1 MDIFITLYR
10 LHIIPFLKK
19 WRLLNF
25 ILGTLDILAIF
36 LAFELAYLTV
46 YVPQGH
52 GLLFFL
58 DKRFLLLFISITPLW
73 LMVMY
78 LLKATEIPRT
88 KKYAALFWEYF
99 LSAAAIFMLLIVIYF
114 LFKLYAVSRTFIIL
128 IPTFGF
134 LLLFSLRVLEY
145 KVFKQYRAKGFNY
158 LNVVL
163 IADTSSLPFIESMLE
178 HKEWGYKIVA
188 IFTSSEAIRKKYE
201 ETIII
206 LPEDFIEVLNDLMEV
221 DMIDEVLYIKNRVV
235 TTEIRNIV
243 RSCEELGVVFSV
255 MYRDEKLTLSNAVKT
270 QISNYKFLTFINIP
284 HNTYA
289 LGAKKIVDIFGSL
302 LAIIVLSPLLITMA
316 ILIKI
321 SSPGPVIYKQ
331 PRVGLRGRQFQ
342 LYKFRTMVAN
352 ADELRKELE
361 EMNEADGPAFKIA
374 DDPRVTKVGK
384 FLRKTGLD
392 ELPQL
397 FNILKGEMSLI
408 GPRPPL
414 PEETTQYERWQLRRL
429 SVKPG
434 LSCFW
439 QVKPD
444 RNSIKFEKWMELD
457 LAYIDNWS
465 LRLDFVILLKTIRT
479 IFHKTGL

>member
-1 MDIFITLYR
+1 MDIFSTLYR

-19 WRLLNF
+19 WKLLNF
-25 ILGTLDILAIF
+25 ILGALDILAIF
-36 LAFELAYLTV
+36 MAFGFAYLIV
-46 YVPQGH
+46 YSGK
-52 GLLFFL
+52 GEGFFFFL
-58 DKRFLLLFISITPLW
+58 DKRFFLLFVGVTPFW
-73 LMVMY
+73 LLAMY

-88 KKYAALFWEYF
+88 KQYTAIFWEYF
-99 LSAAAIFMLLIVIYF
+99 LSAGAIFMLLILIYF
-114 LFKLYAVSRTFIIL
+114 IFKLYALSRTFIVL
-128 IPTFGF
+128 IPLIGF
-134 LLLFSLRVLEY
+134 IFLFTLRIMEY
-145 KVFKQYRAKGFNY
+145 KVFKQYRSKGFNY

-163 IADTSSLPFIESMLE
+163 IADSSSLPFIDNLLE

-188 IFTSSEAIRKKYE
+188 IFTRAEAIQKKYE
-201 ETIII
+201 EKIII

-221 DMIDEVLYIKNRVV
+221 DMIDEVLYIKSRVLPS
-235 TTEIRNIV
+235 EIRKIV
-243 RSCEELGVVFSV
+243 RPCEELGVVFSV
-255 MYRDEKLTLSNAVKT
+255 MYRDEKLTLSNAVRT
-270 QISNYKFLTFINIP
+270 EMANYKFLTFINVP

-289 LGAKKIVDIFGSL
+289 LGVKKIMDIFGSL
-302 LAIIVLSPLLITMA
+302 LGIVVLSP
-316 ILIKI
+316 ILAALGIMIKL

-342 LYKFRTMVAN
+342 LFKFRTMVAN

-361 EMNEADGPAFKIA
+361 ELNEADGPAFKIA

-384 FLRKTGLD
+384 FLRKSGLD

-397 FNILKGEMSLI
+397 FNVLKGEMSLI

-465 LRLDFVILLKTIRT
+465 LRLDFVILLKTVKT

>member
-1 MDIFITLYR
+1 MDIFSTLYR

-19 WRLLNF
+19 WKLLNL
-25 ILGTLDILAIF
+25 ILGALDILAIF
-36 LAFELAYLTV
+36 VAFECAYLIV
-46 YVPQGH
+46 YSGADR
-52 GLLFFL
+52 GYFFFL
-58 DKRFLLLFISITPLW
+58 DQRFLLLFAGITPLW
-73 LMVMY
+73 LLAMY

-88 KKYAALFWEYF
+88 KQYTAIFWEYF
-99 LSAAAIFMLLIVIYF
+99 LSAGAIFMLLILLYF
-114 LFKLYAVSRTFIIL
+114 IFKLYTVSRTFIIL
-128 IPTFGF
+128 IPVFGF
-134 LLLFSLRVLEY
+134 LFLFTLRMMEY
-145 KVFKQYRAKGFNY
+145 TVFKRYRSKGFNY

-188 IFTSSEAIRKKYE
+188 LFTSSEAIRKKYE

-221 DMIDEVLYIKNRVV
+221 DMIDEVLYTKSKVLPS
-235 TTEIRNIV
+235 EIRKIV
-243 RSCEELGVVFSV
+243 RSCEELGVVLSV
-255 MYRDEKLTLSNAVKT
+255 MYRDEKLTLSNAVKRE
-270 QISNYKFLTFINIP
+270 IANYKFLTFINVP

-289 LGAKKIVDIFGSL
+289 LGVKKIMDIFGSL
-302 LAIIVLSPLLITMA
+302 LGIIVLSPLMIMMA
-316 ILIKI
+316 ILIKL
-321 SSPGPVIYKQ
+321 SSAGPVVYKQ
-331 PRVGLRGRQFQ
+331 PRVGLRGRQFE
-342 LYKFRTMVAN
+342 LFKFRTMVAN
-352 ADELRKELE
+352 ADEMRKELE
-361 EMNEADGPAFKIA
+361 ELNEADGPAFKIA
-374 DDPRVTKVGK
+374 DDPRVTKIGK

-397 FNILKGEMSLI
+397 FNVLKGEMSLI

-465 LRLDFVILLKTIRT
+465 LRLDKT
-479 IFHKTGL
+479 IFHKTVL

>member
-1 MDIFITLYR
+1 MDIFSTLYR

-25 ILGTLDILAIF
+25 ILGALDVFAIF

-46 YVPQGH
+46 YTPKGKE
-52 GLLFFL
+52 FFFFSDNRL
-58 DKRFLLLFISITPLW
+58 LLLFIAIAPLW
-73 LMVMY
+73 LLIMY

-99 LSAAAIFMLLIVIYF
+99 LSAVAIFMILVFIYF
-114 LFKLYAVSRTFIIL
+114 IFKLYALSRTFLIL
-128 IPTFGF
+128 IPTYGF

-145 KVFKQYRAKGFNY
+145 RVFKQYRAKGFNF

-163 IADTSSLPFIESMLE
+163 IADDSSLPFIESMLE

-188 IFTSSEAIRKKYE
+188 IFTGSEEIRKKYE
-201 ETIII
+201 KTIII
-206 LPEDFIEVLNDLMEV
+206 LPEDYIEVLNDLMEV
-221 DMIDEVLYIKNRVV
+221 DMIDEVLYVKNRIATNVV
-235 TTEIRNIV
+235 RKII
-243 RSCEELGVVFSV
+243 RSCEELGVVFSI
-255 MYRDEKLTLSNAVKT
+255 MYRDEKLTLSNTVKT
-270 QISNYKFLTFINIP
+270 QISNYKFLTFINVP

-289 LGAKKIVDIFGSL
+289 LGVKKILDIVGSL
-302 LAIIVLSPLLITMA
+302 LALIFLSPLLITIA
-316 ILIKI
+316 ILIKVT
-321 SSPGPVIYKQ
+321 SPGPVIYQQ

-342 LYKFRTMVAN
+342 LYKFRTMVVN
-352 ADELRKELE
+352 ADELKKELE
-361 EMNEADGPAFKIA
+361 DLNEADGPAFKIA

-465 LRLDFVILLKTIRT
+465 LRLDFVILFKTVKT